1 MSMLTPPGMGGKYR
15 ITGDKY
21 PRMRPHRRR
30 GRLVVVVVACGAVLG
45 VAGWGTL
52 QLIDVFTGGGGTATA
67 AGAGCSDTTKA
78 SPAASGSAA
87 AAGGAGARTGAASGT
102 GSGSGVGSVPKPAQI
117 TVNVFNATTR
127 SGLAKTTADELKK
140 RGFKIGD
147 VGNASKQYDKKVAGT
162 GILLGPASSLNT
174 SLPVLATQLSTAER
188 RTDAAR
194 TGPTLDLI
202 IGNGFKALTSQ
213 ADATKALTALSAPQ
227 PTVGTGTKK
236 AC

>member
-1 MSMLTPPGMGGKYR
+1 MGGKYR

-30 GRLVVVVVACGAVLG
+30 GRLVVVVVSCGAVLG

-67 AGAGCSDTTKA
+67 AGTGCSTKATKA
-78 SPAASGSAA
+78 SPAASASVAAA
-87 AAGGAGARTGAASGT
+87 AAGA
-102 GSGSGVGSVPKPAQI
+102 VPKPAQI

-140 RGFKIGD
+140 RGFKIGE
-147 VGNASKQYDKKVAGT
+147 VGNAAKQYDKKVTGT
-162 GILLGPASSLNT
+162 GILLGPAASLNT
-174 SLPVLATQLSTAER
+174 SLPVLATQLTAAER

-194 TGPTLDLI
+194 TGAAVDLI

-213 ADATKALTALSAPQ
+213 AASVKALTALAAPQ
-227 PTVGTGTKK
+227 PTASTKK
-236 AC
+236 GC

>member
-67 AGAGCSDTTKA
+67 AGVGCSTKATKA
-78 SPAASGSAA
+78 SPAASASAA
-87 AAGGAGARTGAASGT
+87 AAVVGAA
-102 GSGSGVGSVPKPAQI
+102 PKPAQI

-140 RGFKIGD
+140 RGFKIGE
-147 VGNASKQYDKKVAGT
+147 VGNATKQYDKKVTGT
-162 GILLGPASSLNT
+162 GILLGPAASLNT
-174 SLPVLATQLSTAER
+174 SLPVLATQLTTAER

-194 TGPTLDLI
+194 AGTALDLI
-202 IGNGFKALTSQ
+202 IGNQFKALTSPT
-213 ADATKALTALSAPQ
+213 ASVKALSALAAPQ
-227 PTVGTGTKK
+227 PTASTKK
-236 AC
+236 GC

>member
-1 MSMLTPPGMGGKYR
+1 MGGKYR

-67 AGAGCSDTTKA
+67 AGVGCSTKATKA
-78 SPAASGSAA
+78 SPAASASAA
-87 AAGGAGARTGAASGT
+87 AAVVGAA
-102 GSGSGVGSVPKPAQI
+102 PKPAQI

-140 RGFKIGD
+140 RGFKIGE
-147 VGNASKQYDKKVAGT
+147 VGNATKQYDKKVTGT
-162 GILLGPASSLNT
+162 GILLGPAASLNT
-174 SLPVLATQLSTAER
+174 SLPVLATQLTTAER

-194 TGPTLDLI
+194 AGTALDLI
-202 IGNGFKALTSQ
+202 IGNQFKALTSPT
-213 ADATKALTALSAPQ
+213 ASVKALSALAAPQ
-227 PTVGTGTKK
+227 PTASTKK
-236 AC
+236 GC

>member
-67 AGAGCSDTTKA
+67 AGVGCSTKATKA
-78 SPAASGSAA
+78 SPAASASAA
-87 AAGGAGARTGAASGT
+87 AAVVGAA
-102 GSGSGVGSVPKPAQI
+102 PKPAQI

-140 RGFKIGD
+140 RGFKIGE
-147 VGNASKQYDKKVAGT
+147 VGNATKQYDKKVTGT
-162 GILLGPASSLNT
+162 GILLGPAASLNT
-174 SLPVLATQLSTAER
+174 SLPVLATQLTTAER

-194 TGPTLDLI
+194 AGTALDLI
-202 IGNGFKALTSQ
+202 IGNQFKTLTSPTASVKALS
-213 ADATKALTALSAPQ
+213 ALAAPQ
-227 PTVGTGTKK
+227 PTASTKK
-236 AC
+236 GC

>member
-30 GRLVVVVVACGAVLG
+30 GRLAVGVVACGAVLG

-67 AGAGCSDTTKA
+67 AGSGCSTKTTKA
-78 SPAASGSAA
+78 SPAASVSGSAA
-87 AAGGAGARTGAASGT
+87 AAVAGSA
-102 GSGSGVGSVPKPAQI
+102 PKPAQI

-140 RGFKIGD
+140 RGFKIGE
-147 VGNASKQYDKKVAGT
+147 VGNATKQYDKKVAGT
-162 GILLGPASSLNT
+162 GILLGPAASLNT
-174 SLPVLATQLSTAER
+174 SLPVLATQLTTAER

-194 TGPTLDLI
+194 TGTTLDLI
-202 IGNGFKALTSQ
+202 IGNQFKALTSQ
-213 ADATKALTALSAPQ
+213 AASVKALTALAAPL
-227 PTVGTGTKK
+227 PTATTKK
-236 AC
+236 GC

>member
-1 MSMLTPPGMGGKYR
+1 MGGKYR

-67 AGAGCSDTTKA
+67 AGVGCSTKATKA
-78 SPAASGSAA
+78 SPAASASAV
-87 AAGGAGARTGAASGT
+87 AGVAGAA
-102 GSGSGVGSVPKPAQI
+102 PKPAQI

-140 RGFKIGD
+140 RGFKIGE
-147 VGNASKQYDKKVAGT
+147 VGNATKQYDKKVTGT
-162 GILLGPASSLNT
+162 GILLGPAASLNT
-174 SLPVLATQLSTAER
+174 SLPVLATQLTTAER

-194 TGPTLDLI
+194 AGTALDLI
-202 IGNGFKALTSQ
+202 IGNQFKALTSPT
-213 ADATKALTALSAPQ
+213 ASVEALSALAAPQ
-227 PTVGTGTKK
+227 PTASTKK
-236 AC
+236 GC